1 MNRFDFLDGLIIG
14 LIIMG
19 AIFMCIGMG
28 MESDI
33 RELGSAICEMEYDA
47 EFDIYNSNGL
57 YCKNNKIEQYD
68 GLTIYVGVD

>member
-1 MNRFDFLDGLIIG
+1 MNRFDFSDGLFIG

-19 AIFMCIGMG
+19 IIFMLIGMG

-33 RELGSAICEMEYDA
+33 RELGSAICLEEYQMEYNYYASD
-47 EFDIYNSNGL
+47 GL
-57 YCKNNKIEQYD
+57 HCKNNKIEQYD

>member
-1 MNRFDFLDGLIIG
+1 MNRFDFSDGLFIG

-19 AIFMCIGMG
+19 IIFMLIGMG

-33 RELGSAICEMEYDA
+33 RELGSAICLEEYQMEYDYY
-47 EFDIYNSNGL
+47 DSNGL